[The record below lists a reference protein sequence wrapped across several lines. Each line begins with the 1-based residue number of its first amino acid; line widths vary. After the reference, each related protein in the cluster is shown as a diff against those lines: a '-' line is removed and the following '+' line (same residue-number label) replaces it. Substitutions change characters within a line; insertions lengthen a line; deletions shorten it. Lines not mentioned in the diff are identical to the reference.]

1 MGFSVTIT
9 HMIIVI
15 ASVIVASS
23 FVACALY
30 TGNIVQSEFTQG
42 VSDAKSMIDTQ
53 IDIVYATAN
62 TTGSPVY
69 AIYAKNTGKLPVTD
83 FTFLD
88 VYVGNYGAAQLY
100 SYDVTADA
108 GSGKFNVTD
117 ANGNGIWEP
126 RETATIYA
134 YPTGSI
140 GNAVLEAKIVPSKGI
155 GSDYLFSAPTT

>member
-9 HMIIVI
+9 HIIIVI

-42 VSDAKSMIDTQ
+42 VKDAKSIIDTQ
-53 IDIVYATAN
+53 LDIVYATAN

-69 AIYAKNTGKLPVTD
+69 AIYAKNTGKLPIND
-83 FTFLD
+83 FTYLD
-88 VYVGNYGAAQLY
+88 IYVGNYGAAQLY
-100 SYDVTADA
+100 TYDVTAGA
-108 GSGKFNVTD
+108 GSGKFSLTD
-117 ANGNGIWEP
+117 ANGNGVWEP

-140 GNAVLEAKIVPSKGI
+140 DGTVLEAKIVPSKGI